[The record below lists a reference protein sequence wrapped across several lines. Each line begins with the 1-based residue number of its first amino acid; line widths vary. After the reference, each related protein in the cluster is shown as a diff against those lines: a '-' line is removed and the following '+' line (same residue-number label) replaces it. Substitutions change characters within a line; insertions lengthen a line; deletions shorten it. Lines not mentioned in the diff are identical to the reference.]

1 MRDATSPSHDSANLK
16 AFLPPVRVRDACP
29 HDCPDTC
36 SRLSTVENG
45 VATRARGNAEQAQ
58 TGGVPCNSIPGDTE
72 RACRPGRLLQSL
84 RRVGARMWR
93 KPGLD
98 DTPVNQLTRQHI
110 TDPGRGLVFYDC
122 LVQVQPDVAQ
132 TV

>member
-1 MRDATSPSHDSANLK
+1 MSCTTTLVLNAATLK
-16 AFLPPVRVRDACP
+16 LEEIPLQVRGACP
-29 HDCPDTC
+29 HDCADTC

-58 TGGVPCNSIPGDTE
+58 TGGVPCNRIPGDTE

-84 RRVGARMWR
+84 RRAGARMWR